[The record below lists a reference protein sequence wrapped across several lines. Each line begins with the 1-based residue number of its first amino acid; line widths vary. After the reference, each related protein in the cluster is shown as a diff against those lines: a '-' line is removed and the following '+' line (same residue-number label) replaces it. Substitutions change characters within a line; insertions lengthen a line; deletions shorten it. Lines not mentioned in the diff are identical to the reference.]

1 LFTSIVEW
9 LRDAGVGPGMEGD
22 QCSMRSLEWY
32 LYRKTKAKYGDDN
45 IIVNK
50 TKRGVLFS

>member
-9 LRDAGVGPGMEGD
+9 LRDAGVGLGMEGD

-32 LYRKTKAKYGDDN
+32 LYRKTKAKYGEDN
-45 IIVNK
+45 IIINK
-50 TKRGVLFS
+50 TERGVLFS